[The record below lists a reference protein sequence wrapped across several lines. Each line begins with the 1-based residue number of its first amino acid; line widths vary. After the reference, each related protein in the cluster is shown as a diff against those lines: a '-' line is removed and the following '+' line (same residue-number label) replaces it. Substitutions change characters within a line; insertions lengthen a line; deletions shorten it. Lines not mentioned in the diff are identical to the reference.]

1 MPMQRAIPT
10 IVVSRPGIMQEALRA
25 SLSVCPAITVL
36 ASIGD
41 GLTAVKQ
48 IEACHPRLVVIDAN
62 LLPEETEALIAAI
75 KAGRCPA
82 RCLVFVQL
90 SRQRAMMT
98 TAGADA
104 VILRDS
110 SFGEIH
116 AVLLSLT
123 APEPSACAWFDAQ
136 EPKIE
141 YKGV

>member
-1 MPMQRAIPT
+1 MHTQQAIPT
-10 IVVSRPGIMQEALRA
+10 IVVSRPGVMQEALRT

-48 IEACHPRLVVIDAN
+48 IEAQHPQLVVIDAN

-75 KAGRCPA
+75 KAGQRPA
-82 RCLVFVQL
+82 RCLVFVQS
-90 SRQRAMMT
+90 SRHEAMMT

-110 SFGEIH
+110 SAGELH
-116 AVLLSLT
+116 AVLVSLT
-123 APEPSACAWFDAQ
+123 APEP
-136 EPKIE
+136 
-141 YKGV
+141 